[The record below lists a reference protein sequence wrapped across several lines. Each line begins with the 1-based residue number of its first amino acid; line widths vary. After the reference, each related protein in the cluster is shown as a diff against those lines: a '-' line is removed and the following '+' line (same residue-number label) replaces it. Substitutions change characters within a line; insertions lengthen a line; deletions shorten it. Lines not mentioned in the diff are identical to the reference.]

1 MFATAR
7 RSTFITQPLLL
18 AGGLL
23 VCVLAGILAVKYVAV
38 AGVNPMKLAA
48 LPLGLLLAM
57 ALVLDKEKLFIAILL
72 LRAGGDVVL
81 SVSKFD
87 LGGYAIG
94 IGGLINL
101 MVLLIGAMFLV
112 REPRA
117 LPRNVLWPW
126 AVFFGML
133 VVGVVRAPMMG
144 DAIRISLSLMS
155 YAAVFMIAHY
165 MVAHGRDFR
174 FCVRVVMWSAVIPV
188 LGGLWSLATGRSGD
202 PSEFRLAGLFAHP
215 NIFAFYL
222 VLVIALAL
230 YVMKQP
236 DTRSRGWLGMFM
248 LLLLGLLVMTKTR
261 SAWISCA
268 AVFGVYAVLFERRY
282 LIYLAMAPVVALMLP
297 EVRERVLDLG
307 SGNEYYTY
315 AKLNSFAWRQLI
327 WESGLNWMQP
337 SQYALGYGLESFVF
351 YSVKF
356 FPLAG
361 GKAYGAHNIYVQIFF
376 DLGVV
381 GLGAFLLIFLSM
393 LRELYAARHV
403 DKLGS
408 AIVILLVIAYL
419 VAGFSDN
426 MLGYLVFNWY
436 FWFICGA
443 ACATWRGMRQQRE
456 RQAVQ
461 SVPGEDPFA
470 TTSRER
476 AWR

>member
-1 MFATAR
+1 MLATAR
-7 RSTFITQPLLL
+7 RSNLILQPLLF
-18 AGGLL
+18 AGGLA
-23 VCVLAGILAVKYVAV
+23 VCVLAGILAVKYVSV
-38 AGVNPMKLAA
+38 AGINPMKLAA

-57 ALVLDKEKLFIAILL
+57 ALILDKEKLFIAILL

-87 LGGYAIG
+87 LGGYSIG

-101 MVLLIGAMFLV
+101 MVLLIAAMYFV

-126 AVFFGML
+126 LVFMSML
-133 VVGVVRAPMMG
+133 VVGVVRAPVMG
-144 DAIRISLSLMS
+144 DAVRISLSLMS
-155 YAAVFMIAHY
+155 YAAVFVIAHY
-165 MVAHGRDFR
+165 MVTQGRDFR

-188 LGGLWSLATGRSGD
+188 LGALWSLATGRSGD
-202 PSEFRLAGLFAHP
+202 PAEFRLAGLFSHP

-222 VLVIALAL
+222 VLIVALAL

-236 DTRSRGWLGMFM
+236 DTRQRGWLGVFM

-268 AVFGVYAVLFERRY
+268 AVFGVYALLFERRY
-282 LIYLAMAPVVALMLP
+282 LIYLSLAPLVAMMLP

-327 WESGLNWMQP
+327 WETGLNWMRP
-337 SQYALGYGLESFVF
+337 SGYALGYGLEAFVF
-351 YSVKF
+351 HSVNF

-361 GKAYGAHNIYVQIFF
+361 GKTHGAHNIYVQVFF
-376 DLGVV
+376 DLGAV
-381 GLGAFLLIFLSM
+381 GLGAFLLVFLSM
-393 LRELYAARHV
+393 LRELFAARHV

-408 AIVILLVIAYL
+408 AVTIMLVAAYL

-443 ACATWRGMRQQRE
+443 GCAYWHSIRMKLRKDARQQGGPPVGTGS
-456 RQAVQ
+456 Q
-461 SVPGEDPFA
+461 G
-470 TTSRER
+470 